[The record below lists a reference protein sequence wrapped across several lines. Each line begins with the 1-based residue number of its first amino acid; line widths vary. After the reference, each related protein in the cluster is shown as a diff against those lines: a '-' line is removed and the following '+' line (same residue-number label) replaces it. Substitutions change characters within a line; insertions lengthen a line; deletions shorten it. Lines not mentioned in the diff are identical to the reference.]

1 MKGESCLWLRVL
13 GESISVQVH
22 WKPVSAVWMLVSIA
36 LCLFS
41 SLWKSPEPSVMF
53 MFPPRDPEKDGLAME
68 LISPGTRKW
77 SKLYQVQLKLEMGR
91 NFVLESQRGGWSLSL
106 EISLKILIIIHDSS
120 ILLIIKEMEQIG
132 APEMRIQLQEKCEET
147 NLCPQVQF

>member
-1 MKGESCLWLRVL
+1 MKGEFCLWLRVL
-13 GESISVQVH
+13 GDRISVQVH

-41 SLWKSPEPSVMF
+41 SLWKSPGPSVMF
-53 MFPPRDPEKDGLAME
+53 MLPPRDSEKDGLAMQ

-106 EISLKILIIIHDSS
+106 EISLKILIVIHDSS
-120 ILLIIKEMEQIG
+120 ILPRIKEMEQIG
-132 APEMRIQLQEKCEET
+132 TPEMRIQVQEKCEET
-147 NLCPQVQF
+147 KLCPQVQF